1 MKRGW
6 KLVVMLALLLTSAAT
21 RGSMTLFKLEHQGQK
36 GTAVIFSRAMLSLT
50 MCASQCAAVPQCRG
64 FNWQRTYSVCE
75 GLSSYEPTLMD
86 ANSNV
91 YVPDI
96 HYSWQLLE
104 YSCPTCLGPHFGLS
118 DWVHDCDPATGAL
131 VGVAALSSLDDLD
144 YMLCASF
151 HGLDIDH
158 SNGAFFTPSETLR
171 CQGFF
176 SVVCHLS

>member
-1 MKRGW
+1 MRKIDPSNIFFFF
-6 KLVVMLALLLTSAAT
+6 LL
-21 RGSMTLFKLEHQGQK
+21 
-36 GTAVIFSRAMLSLT
+36 FS
-50 MCASQCAAVPQCRG
+50 
-64 FNWQRTYSVCE
+64 
-75 GLSSYEPTLMD
+75 
-86 ANSNV
+86 
-91 YVPDI
+91 DI

-151 HGLDIDH
+151 QGLDIDH